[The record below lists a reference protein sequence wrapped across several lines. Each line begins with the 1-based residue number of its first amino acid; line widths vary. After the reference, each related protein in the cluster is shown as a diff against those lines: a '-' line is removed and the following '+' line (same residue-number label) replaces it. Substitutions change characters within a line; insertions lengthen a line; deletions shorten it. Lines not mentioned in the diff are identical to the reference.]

1 MMTSRKDLENMRN
14 IGIIAHIDA
23 GKTTTTERILF
34 HTGIIHRLGNVD
46 EGNTITDFMPQEK
59 ERGITIQSAAITCEW
74 AGHQVNVIDTPGHID
89 FTAEVQR
96 ALRVLDGG
104 VVVFDGVAGVEPQ
117 SETVWHQ
124 ADRYKV
130 PRICFINK
138 MDRTGADL
146 DRTVSMISKRLGAH
160 PIVVQIPIGH
170 EAAFRGVIDL
180 IEMRAILFDN
190 TEASAPAVEDIP
202 ASLLPEA
209 KKRREGMVEALA
221 DVDDDIALS
230 YLEGEEI
237 STEAIVQSLRKATC
251 AGRAV
256 PVLCGSSLRNVGI
269 QPLLD
274 AIVSYLPSPLDV
286 EPMSGQAPDG
296 EPVICR
302 PDDREPMAALI
313 FKIMTDPYVGK
324 LSFFR
329 VYSGT
334 VRRGEAAYDA
344 ATGKSER
351 IGRLVRMR
359 ADSREDVDE
368 VKAGDIGAILGFKL
382 ASTGQ
387 TICASERPMA
397 LEQIS
402 FPAPVIEI
410 SVSPR
415 ARSEQDKLGAALQR
429 LTEEDPTL
437 QLHTNE
443 QTEETVL
450 AGMGELHLDVVIDRL
465 RREFNVDVVV
475 GAPKVAYCETIT
487 RAVDIEGR
495 LVKQT
500 GGHGQYA
507 VVEVHLEPG
516 EPGSGFVFE
525 SKITGG
531 AIPKEYIPAVEHG
544 MRQAL
549 KEGPLSRHPVV
560 DVKATLFDGKFHEVD
575 SSERAFE
582 AAGAIA
588 LKSGVLKGAPVIMEP
603 VMKVEVVAPQE
614 YTGDVIGDLSSRAAT
629 VTGIEPSA
637 TGMQTIIAHVPLAR
651 MFGYA
656 TGLRSA
662 TQGRG
667 TFSMEFSHYQQ
678 VNEETRKGLVQN
690 IA

>member
-1 MMTSRKDLENMRN
+1 MSSLEKLKKLRN

-34 HTGIIHRLGNVD
+34 HSGLIHRSGNVD
-46 EGNTITDFMPQEK
+46 DGNTVTDFMAQEK

-74 AGHQVNVIDTPGHID
+74 AGHQINVIDTPGHID

-130 PRICFINK
+130 PRICFVNK

-146 DRTVSMISKRLGAH
+146 DRTVQTIAKRLGAH
-160 PIVVQIPIGH
+160 PIVVQMPLGR

-180 IEMRAILFDN
+180 VEMQAITFDIEN
-190 TEASAPAVEDIP
+190 EATRGPIP
-202 ASLLPEA
+202 ADLLPEA
-209 KKRREGMVEALA
+209 EKRREQMLEALA
-221 DVDDDIALS
+221 DVNDEIALL
-230 YLEGEEI
+230 YLEGEELD
-237 STEAIVQSLRKATC
+237 TDTLVQALRKATC
-251 AGRAV
+251 AGEAV
-256 PVLCGSSLRNVGI
+256 PVLCGSSLRDVGV

-274 AIVSYLPSPLDV
+274 AVVAYLPSPLGV
-286 EPMSGQAPDG
+286 EPMTGQTPDG
-296 EPVICR
+296 EPVVCS
-302 PDDREPMAALI
+302 PDSDEPMAALI

-334 VRRGEAAYDA
+334 VRRGDTAYDA
-344 ATGKSER
+344 LTGKSER

-368 VKAGDIGAILGFKL
+368 IKAGDIGAILGFKL
-382 ASTGQ
+382 SATGQ
-387 TICASERPMA
+387 TISAQERPVV
-397 LEQIS
+397 LEEIS
-402 FPAPVIEI
+402 FPTPVIAI
-410 SVSPR
+410 SIAPKKR
-415 ARSEQDKLGAALQR
+415 ADQDKLGAALQR
-429 LTEEDPTL
+429 LAEEDPTL
-437 QLHTNE
+437 QVRTDE
-443 QTEETVL
+443 QTDETVL
-450 AGMGELHLDVVIDRL
+450 AGMGELHLDVIVDRV
-465 RREFNVDVVV
+465 RREFNVDVSV

-487 RAVDIEGR
+487 RAVEVEGR
-495 LVKQT
+495 LVKQS

-507 VVEVHLEPG
+507 VVNVRLEPG

-525 SKITGG
+525 NNITGG
-531 AIPKEYIPAVEHG
+531 AVPKEYIPSVERG
-544 MRQAL
+544 IREAMKQ
-549 KEGPLSRHPVV
+549 GPISKHPVV
-560 DVKATLFDGKFHEVD
+560 DIKATLFDGKFHEVD
-575 SSERAFE
+575 SSDRAFE

-588 LKSGVLKGAPVIMEP
+588 LKQGVLKGSPVIMEP

-614 YTGDVIGDLSSRAAT
+614 YTGDVIGDLSSRAAM
-629 VTGIEPSA
+629 VTGIEPSV
-637 TGMQTIIAHVPLAR
+637 TGVQSIIAHVPLAQ

-656 TGLRSA
+656 TGLRSV

-667 TFSMEFSHYQQ
+667 TFTMEFSHYQQ
-678 VNEETRKGLVQN
+678 VNEETRKELARNV
-690 IA
+690 A